1 MNSLNVKTG
10 DLVLVITGKDKG
22 KQGKVLQ
29 TSPKSNRIVV
39 EGVNMISRHQ
49 KARKAQEKS
58 AIVKK
63 EGTIDVSNVM
73 VVCPTCGKPTRVKH
87 SVNEEG
93 KVVRTCKCGV
103 ALDKKFVKETKK
115 ATKKTAEAK
124 AENKTASEAKAEK
137 AEVKETAKKP
147 AAKKTAEKKV
157 VATQAAKT
165 TKTSA
170 ARKSTQRGV

>member
-22 KQGKVLQ
+22 KQGKVLK
-29 TSPKSNRIVV
+29 TSPKTGRIVV

-58 AIVKK
+58 QIVKK

-87 SVNEEG
+87 TVNEEG
-93 KVVRTCKCGV
+93 KIVRTCKCGS

-115 ATKKTAEAK
+115 TTKKAAAKTAE
-124 AENKTASEAKAEK
+124 TAEK
-137 AEVKETAKKP
+137 KETAKKET
-147 AAKKTAEKKV
+147 AKKTAEKKV
-157 VATQAAKT
+157 VATAANKS

>member
-1 MNSLNVKTG
+1 MNSLNVKSG

-22 KQGKVLQ
+22 KQGKVLK
-29 TSPKSNRIVV
+29 TSPKTGRIVV

-49 KARKAQEKS
+49 KARRAQEKS

-87 SVNEEG
+87 AVNEEG
-93 KVVRTCKCGV
+93 KVVRTCKCGQ

-115 ATKKTAEAK
+115 TSKKTAEAK
-124 AENKTASEAKAEK
+124 AEKTETAEK
-137 AEVKETAKKP
+137 KETVKKETAKKP
-147 AAKKTAEKKV
+147 AEKKV
-157 VATQAAKT
+157 VATAAAKN

-170 ARKSTQRGV
+170 ARKSSQRGV

>member
-1 MNSLNVKTG
+1 MNSLNVKSG

-22 KQGKVLQ
+22 KQGKVLK
-29 TSPKSNRIVV
+29 TSPKTGRIVV

-58 AIVKK
+58 QIVKK

-115 ATKKTAEAK
+115 TTKKAASKTEEVAETAETKEPAK
-124 AENKTASEAKAEK
+124 KT
-137 AEVKETAKKP
+137 TAKKP
-147 AAKKTAEKKV
+147 AEKKV
-157 VATQAAKT
+157 VATAAAKT

>member
-1 MNSLNVKTG
+1 MNNLNVKTG

-22 KQGKVLQ
+22 KQGKVLK
-29 TSPKSNRIVV
+29 TSPKTGRIVV

-58 AIVKK
+58 QIVKK

-73 VVCPTCGKPTRVKH
+73 VVCPVCGKPTRVKH
-87 SVNEEG
+87 TINEEG
-93 KVVRTCKCGV
+93 KVVRTCKCGS

-115 ATKKTAEAK
+115 ASKKTAEAK
-124 AENKTASEAKAEK
+124 AEKVESTEKKETTKT
-137 AEVKETAKKP
+137 TAKKS
-147 AAKKTAEKKV
+147 AEKKV
-157 VATQAAKT
+157 VATAAAKT
-165 TKTSA
+165 TKSSA

>member
-1 MNSLNVKTG
+1 MNNLNVKTG

-22 KQGKVLQ
+22 KQGKVLK
-29 TSPKSNRIVV
+29 TSPKTGRIVV

-58 AIVKK
+58 SIVKK

-73 VVCPTCGKPTRVKH
+73 VVCPVCGKPTRVKH
-87 SVNEEG
+87 TINEEG
-93 KVVRTCKCGV
+93 KVVRTCKCGQ

-115 ATKKTAEAK
+115 ASKKATAKTAEATETVEK
-124 AENKTASEAKAEK
+124 AEKKEAANKTA
-137 AEVKETAKKP
+137 AKKP
-147 AAKKTAEKKV
+147 AEKKV
-157 VATQAAKT
+157 VATAAAKT

-170 ARKSTQRGV
+170 ARKSSQRGV